1 MYLHDNLN
9 VPRLGAILT
18 KNALL
23 EAEEALAELSEKE
36 VEELKVDQELMTCV
50 RRKVKQLARELVI
63 LQQPESEDIGL
74 GEEEESQLSQ
84 ESQDLLMSS
93 Q

>member
-1 MYLHDNLN
+1 M
-9 VPRLGAILT
+9 
-18 KNALL
+18 
-23 EAEEALAELSEKE
+23 EAEETLTELSEKE

-50 RRKVKQLARELVI
+50 RRKVKQLTRELGI
-63 LQQPESEDIGL
+63 LHQPESEEIGL
-74 GEEEESQLSQ
+74 GEEEDSQLSQ